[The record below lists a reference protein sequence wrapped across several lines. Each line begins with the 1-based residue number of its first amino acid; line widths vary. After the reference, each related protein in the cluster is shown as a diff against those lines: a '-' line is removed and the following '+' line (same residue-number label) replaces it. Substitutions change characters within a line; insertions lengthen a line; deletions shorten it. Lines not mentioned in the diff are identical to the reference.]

1 MTCQDFLTLPL
12 NGVKWPQHRPII
24 WLTFDKQIN
33 SVPRHVANKA
43 LKSRHHN
50 FYDLI
55 SNICVY
61 LFQSSACGQCQQ
73 HSHNNTKWNWRCK
86 AAVQSAHMV
95 KKCGNQL
102 LLRVFNCWFDVMF
115 LLLFMFSISYFAV
128 QACFTYSAH
137 PASFNPKLSE
147 FSVGGFLIDMALFFF
162 LTWVQKGEK
171 IRTKKTHLNSK
182 LTL

>member
-102 LLRVFNCWFDVMF
+102 LLRVFNFVDLTLCFCCCLCSPSVILQCRHVLPTRHIQRHSTPNWVSF
-115 LLLFMFSISYFAV
+115 LLEDFWLIWHCSFSLLEFKRGKKSG
-128 QACFTYSAH
+128 QK
-137 PASFNPKLSE
+137 KL
-147 FSVGGFLIDMALFFF
+147 I
-162 LTWVQKGEK
+162 
-171 IRTKKTHLNSK
+171 
-182 LTL
+182 